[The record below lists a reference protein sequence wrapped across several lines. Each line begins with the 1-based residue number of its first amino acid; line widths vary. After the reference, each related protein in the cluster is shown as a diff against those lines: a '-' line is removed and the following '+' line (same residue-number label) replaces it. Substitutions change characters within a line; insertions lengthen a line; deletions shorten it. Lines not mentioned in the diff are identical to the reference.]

1 LYGDVYSLG
10 RLDIAR
16 DDAGGWANRLENIS
30 GNLESTGDMRFSV
43 SSLLNRR
50 ETLEIEGDLQN
61 SAIGVRCTGCQLSE
75 RWGKTRSSSELVWI
89 REYKSTLGESSA
101 AASITAG
108 RDLLVVG
115 ASLQNIASN
124 ISAVRD
130 ATLSLSNFE
139 NKGYAL
145 GEYAVR
151 GVYSPPSKFGEELL
165 MRILAYNAVNDPS
178 YGEGYASTGG
188 RLPNIHYFDKNFNEK
203 VSPLEVIHGN
213 GKNGGPGWHL
223 YFGTLDVEYPDT
235 DRWNKAIG
243 RIPAPNYSSKKTDAI
258 PDLLKGLAPLDEL
271 TINKGANSTVGAV
284 VQAGGRVTVN
294 AAESFN
300 NSVPQGFQAV
310 QETQLPHQD
319 IAVSS
324 TTSAVVTLKSQLPAD
339 LARQQINPLTLPG
352 FSLPQGQ
359 NGLFRLASQ
368 GAQVN
373 QASGALKSASD
384 LTQSGHG
391 VSVSA
396 QTGSGA

>member
-1 LYGDVYSLG
+1 
-10 RLDIAR
+10 
-16 DDAGGWANRLENIS
+16 GGWANRLENIS

-165 MRILAYNAVNDPS
+165 
-178 YGEGYASTGG
+178 
-188 RLPNIHYFDKNFNEK
+188 
-203 VSPLEVIHGN
+203 
-213 GKNGGPGWHL
+213 
-223 YFGTLDVEYPDT
+223 
-235 DRWNKAIG
+235 
-243 RIPAPNYSSKKTDAI
+243 
-258 PDLLKGLAPLDEL
+258 
-271 TINKGANSTVGAV
+271 
-284 VQAGGRVTVN
+284 
-294 AAESFN
+294 
-300 NSVPQGFQAV
+300 
-310 QETQLPHQD
+310 
-319 IAVSS
+319 
-324 TTSAVVTLKSQLPAD
+324 
-339 LARQQINPLTLPG
+339 
-352 FSLPQGQ
+352 
-359 NGLFRLASQ
+359 
-368 GAQVN
+368 
-373 QASGALKSASD
+373 
-384 LTQSGHG
+384 
-391 VSVSA
+391 
-396 QTGSGA
+396 

>member
-1 LYGDVYSLG
+1 MDQQQRAASRTAEPDIGTFRQTAEGKLLAVQSFTGRGGDWSNDGLLASDGSFRLDLSGYRGNGRATSLG
-10 RLDIAR
+10 DFALNAASLDRQRRQPAGGANVTLGAGNLLVNRGRITAAGDLVASAASLNNYGTLRRRRPAIERAR
-16 DDAGGWANRLENIS
+16 PAQRARVAVQWRRHDPARRRHHQPLRGCVQPRQAGYRPRRCGGWANRLENIS

-151 GVYSPPSKFGEELL
+151 AFIRRRVNLAKNCLCAYWRITLSTIPVMGRD
-165 MRILAYNAVNDPS
+165 MRAQ
-178 YGEGYASTGG
+178 G

-203 VSPLEVIHGN
+203 SLRWRSFMET
-213 GKNGGPGWHL
+213 GKM
-223 YFGTLDVEYPDT
+223 V
-235 DRWNKAIG
+235 
-243 RIPAPNYSSKKTDAI
+243 
-258 PDLLKGLAPLDEL
+258 
-271 TINKGANSTVGAV
+271 
-284 VQAGGRVTVN
+284 GRVGTCT
-294 AAESFN
+294 
-300 NSVPQGFQAV
+300 SVP
-310 QETQLPHQD
+310 
-319 IAVSS
+319 
-324 TTSAVVTLKSQLPAD
+324 
-339 LARQQINPLTLPG
+339 
-352 FSLPQGQ
+352 
-359 NGLFRLASQ
+359 
-368 GAQVN
+368 
-373 QASGALKSASD
+373 
-384 LTQSGHG
+384 
-391 VSVSA
+391 
-396 QTGSGA
+396 